1 MDEGFRKIGFC
12 TGLHSK
18 SQNPILKVA
27 LGMGKKVTVMQL
39 SRTLLILNEDCFYHV
54 HATLQ
59 GKIFSQQLTTGP

>member
-12 TGLHSK
+12 TRLHTK

-39 SRTLLILNEDCFYHV
+39 SRTSLILNEDSFYQV
-54 HATLQ
+54 HCNFAVREFLA
-59 GKIFSQQLTTGP
+59 SS